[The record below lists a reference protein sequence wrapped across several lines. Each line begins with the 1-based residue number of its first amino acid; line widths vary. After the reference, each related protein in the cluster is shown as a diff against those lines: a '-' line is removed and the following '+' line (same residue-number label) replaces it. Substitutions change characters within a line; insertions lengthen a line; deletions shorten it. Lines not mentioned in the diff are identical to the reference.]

1 MKGATV
7 NDYYDFDDNRR
18 RGGFG
23 LNLPGPLRAAL
34 FVSIGLLVLNLV
46 TFLTAGA
53 GAALSLPLLGLVYLG
68 CGALSARFNAQDNEG
83 RAPVIAGAMAGGA
96 LWIISFVANI
106 LLTLLLGG
114 FSLGIGFLIGVPYL
128 CLCSPVELL
137 LGAILGSFGGFVY
150 GLFDGRSGSS
160 VDGW

>member
-1 MKGATV
+1 M
-7 NDYYDFDDNRR
+7 NDYFDYDDDSRR
-18 RGGFG
+18 RGFG
-23 LNLPGPLRAAL
+23 SNSPGPLRAAL
-34 FVSIGLLVLNLV
+34 FVSLVLLVLNV
-46 TFLTAGA
+46 ITFLTAGT
-53 GAALSLPLLGLVYLG
+53 GAALSLPLLGLVYLA

-114 FSLGIGFLIGVPYL
+114 FSLGIGFLIGIPYL
-128 CLCSPVELL
+128 CLCSPVELV

-150 GLFDGRSGSS
+150 GLFDSRSGSS
-160 VDGW
+160 DVGW

>member
-1 MKGATV
+1 VKGATV
-7 NDYYDFDDNRR
+7 NDYFDYDENG
-18 RGGFG
+18 RGGGFASS
-23 LNLPGPLRAAL
+23 LPGPLRAAL
-34 FVSIGLLVLNLV
+34 FVSLVLLVLNV
-46 TFLTAGA
+46 ITFMTAGTS
-53 GAALSLPLLGLVYLG
+53 AALSLPLLGLVYLA
-68 CGALSARFNAQDNEG
+68 CGALSARFNAQGNEG

-114 FSLGIGFLIGVPYL
+114 FSLGVGFLIGIPYL

-150 GLFDGRSGSS
+150 GLFDGRTGSS
-160 VDGW
+160 DPDW